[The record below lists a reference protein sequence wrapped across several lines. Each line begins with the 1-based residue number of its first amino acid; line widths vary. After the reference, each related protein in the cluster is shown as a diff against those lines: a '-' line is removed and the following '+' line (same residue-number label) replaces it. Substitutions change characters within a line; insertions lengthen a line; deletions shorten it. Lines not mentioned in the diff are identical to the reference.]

1 MTECEHYCYIHMVL
15 IKRNCWRWRS
25 SLWKFGV
32 IKLKVKLCKMY
43 PAFSH
48 IFCALLLEQAALFA
62 FLYFNPAPS
71 CGISKHS
78 QLVWIYEQKNTLQK
92 EIEFG
97 FPTVW
102 NINFSIWLCCL
113 LAKLSWSLCIL
124 QTKTAKVCKFISNI
138 ACPVCLCRF
147 FLKFF
152 LKCNQNCL
160 KNAGNPRDMRRFQV
174 KTNITFAHFSNTFPA
189 FAMII

>member
-1 MTECEHYCYIHMVL
+1 M
-15 IKRNCWRWRS
+15 
-25 SLWKFGV
+25 FGV

-43 PAFSH
+43 LAFSC
-48 IFCALLLEQAALFA
+48 IFWALLLERAALFA

-102 NINFSIWLCCL
+102 NINFPIWLCCL
-113 LAKLSWSLCIL
+113 LTKLSWSLRIL
-124 QTKTAKVCKFISNI
+124 QTKTVKVCRFISNI
-138 ACPVCLCRF
+138 ASPVCLCRF

-174 KTNITFAHFSNTFPA
+174 KKKNILAHFSKTFPA
-189 FAMII
+189 FPLIIQLNNT

>member
-1 MTECEHYCYIHMVL
+1 MVL
-15 IKRNCWRWRS
+15 IKGNHWRWRS
-25 SLWKFGV
+25 SLWKFGF
-32 IKLKVKLCKMY
+32 IKLKVKLCKIY
-43 PAFSH
+43 LAYSR
-48 IFCALLLEQAALFA
+48 IFWALLLEQAALFA

-97 FPTVW
+97 FPAVW
-102 NINFSIWLCCL
+102 NINFSVWLCCL
-113 LAKLSWSLCIL
+113 LGCSLCIL
-124 QTKTAKVCKFISNI
+124 QTTTAQVFRFISNL
-138 ACPVCLCRF
+138 ACPDCLHRF

-174 KTNITFAHFSNTFPA
+174 KKNIFAYFSNTFPA
-189 FAMII
+189 FSVVM

>member
-1 MTECEHYCYIHMVL
+1 MKVESLKLWSHKTEGQTLQNLSGFQSHILSTFVGTGCFICLLVFQ
-15 IKRNCWRWRS
+15 S
-25 SLWKFGV
+25 SAFMWHFK
-32 IKLKVKLCKMY
+32 
-43 PAFSH
+43 AFSV
-48 IFCALLLEQAALFA
+48 
-62 FLYFNPAPS
+62 
-71 CGISKHS
+71 G
-78 QLVWIYEQKNTLQK
+78 VGIYEQKNTLQK

-102 NINFSIWLCCL
+102 NINFSIQLCCL

-124 QTKTAKVCKFISNI
+124 QTKTAKVLRFVSNI

-174 KTNITFAHFSNTFPA
+174 KENIIFAHFSHTFPA
-189 FAMII
+189 FPTII

>member
-1 MTECEHYCYIHMVL
+1 MTESERYCYIHMVL
-15 IKRNCWRWRS
+15 IKRNRWRWRS

-32 IKLKVKLCKMY
+32 IKLKVKLSKIFL
-43 PAFSH
+43 AFSC
-48 IFCALLLEQAALFA
+48 IFWGLLLEQAALFA

-124 QTKTAKVCKFISNI
+124 QTKTAKVYRFISS
-138 ACPVCLCRF
+138 VLSVS
-147 FLKFF
+147 
-152 LKCNQNCL
+152 
-160 KNAGNPRDMRRFQV
+160 AGSSSN
-174 KTNITFAHFSNTFPA
+174 FSSSATRTV
-189 FAMII
+189 